1 MPAARLEMI
10 EAQDWYEREAPGLGA
25 RFREE
30 VDFQVNRIAA
40 NPLHFPEIVADARRA
55 RLRRFPYGLFFR
67 VLPEAA
73 YVIACFHS
81 SRNPLIW
88 QSRI

>member
-1 MPAARLEMI
+1 MPAARLDMI
-10 EAQDWYEREAPGLGA
+10 DAHDWYERQAPGLGV
-25 RFREE
+25 RFRGE
-30 VDFQVNRIAA
+30 VDFQVRRIAA
-40 NPLHFPEIVADARRA
+40 TPLQFPEILADVRRV

-67 VLPEAA
+67 VLPDAV

-81 SRNPLIW
+81 SRDPLIW